1 MSIPFGNETRR
12 NVNTPHA
19 KRFVVEKEQQPESLA
34 EYVQRVRN
42 EKSLSLMDVS
52 RRSGGLIANAHISR
66 IENGLVKS
74 AGVEK
79 LRALAKGLG
88 VSEEEIFA
96 VARGKVT
103 SGDLAFDELRML
115 ELYRKLSPEKRIEA
129 IAHLEVVFQYQAG
142 GHEPR
147 RHPIASTSTG
157 SSKRSEK
164 KRA

>member
-1 MSIPFGNETRR
+1 MSIPFGNETRH
-12 NVNTPHA
+12 NVNVPHA
-19 KRFVVEKEQQPESLA
+19 KRFVVEKERQPESLA

-42 EKSLSLMDVS
+42 EKNLSLMDVS

-88 VSEEEIFA
+88 ISEEEIFA

-115 ELYRKLSPEKRIEA
+115 ELYRKLSPEKRMEA
-129 IAHLEVVFQYQAG
+129 VAHLEVAFQFQAG

-147 RHPIASTSTG
+147 RHPTASVSIG